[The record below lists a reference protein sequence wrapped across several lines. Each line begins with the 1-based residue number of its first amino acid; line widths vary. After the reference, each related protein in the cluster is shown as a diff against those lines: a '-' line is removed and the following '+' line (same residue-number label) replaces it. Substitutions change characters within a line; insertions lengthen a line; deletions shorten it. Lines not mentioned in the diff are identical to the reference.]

1 MYNYDFK
8 KNQEK
13 TLLEQENVIV
23 EIDNNTYN
31 LSILVT
37 NKNILFFR
45 NINIGNVLNTRGM
58 YMPPEYELEL
68 KIPKDKIKINIEDNN
83 TIINYLD
90 SEIIIYDLNIKAFM

>member
-8 KNQEK
+8 NNNEV
-13 TLLEQENVIV
+13 TLTEQENLIV
-23 EIDNNTYN
+23 DIDNNTYN
-31 LSILVT
+31 LSVLVT

-45 NINIGNVLNTRGM
+45 NINVGNVLNTRGM

-83 TIINYLD
+83 TIVKYLD
-90 SEIIIYDLNIKAFM
+90 SEIIIYKLNIKAFM

>member
-8 KNQEK
+8 KAQEV
-13 TLLEQENVIV
+13 TLLEKENVIV

-31 LSILVT
+31 LSVLIT

-68 KIPKDKIKINIEDNN
+68 KIPKDKIKIKVEDNN
-83 TIINYLD
+83 TIIKYLD
-90 SEIIIYDLNIKAFM
+90 SEIIIYNLNIQAFI

>member
-8 KNQEK
+8 KENEK
-13 TLLEQENVIV
+13 TLLEHENLIV
-23 EIDNNTYN
+23 DIDNNSYN
-31 LSILVT
+31 LSVLVT

-83 TIINYLD
+83 TIIKYLD
-90 SEIIIYDLNIKAFM
+90 SEIIIYDLNIKAFL

>member
-8 KNQEK
+8 NNNEV
-13 TLLEQENVIV
+13 TLTEQENLIV
-23 EIDNNTYN
+23 DIDNNTYN
-31 LSILVT
+31 LSVLVT

-45 NINIGNVLNTRGM
+45 NINVGNVLNTRGM

-90 SEIIIYDLNIKAFM
+90 SEIIIYNFNIRAFM

>member
-8 KNQEK
+8 KENEK
-13 TLLEQENVIV
+13 TLLEHENLIV
-23 EIDNNTYN
+23 DIDNNSYN
-31 LSILVT
+31 LSVLVT

-83 TIINYLD
+83 TIIKYLD